1 MCKYPKAPE
10 GRHVYSRAACANT
23 LKPQRGGMFIDRRHV
38 LFSLNRGLHG
48 LKDYT
53 DKAENGRWNP

>member
-1 MCKYPKAPE
+1 MFIDT
-10 GRHVYSRAACANT
+10 AACANI

-53 DKAENGRWNP
+53 DKAENGRWNT

>member
-1 MCKYPKAPE
+1 MSIAGDRWERLPLAPE
-10 GRHVYSRAACANT
+10 GRHVYSRR
-23 LKPQRGGMFIDRRHV
+23 QV